1 MFLDN
6 EPAAAA
12 AHASRQR
19 TSLTREVALVPSHP
33 PDRRLGPLGSSRGI
47 AAPVGDTRSVVQLA
61 PARTRDVSPA
71 PPEQACVAS
80 LLLPVAGPSGAPPP
94 SADLLRRGMLRVVR
108 EQVPDRRAGAALA
121 ELLHRPATPN
131 GRPWTI
137 SPPIRRPEGTYFR
150 LTLLGLS
157 TSIEVA
163 AAVREGAM
171 MVPDHFRL
179 GPRDRWGVR
188 IDDLDALT
196 ASRGHGALERATIT
210 FLTAMTMRDT
220 EGRGHD
226 PTPDPVRLLRSWST
240 RWLGHLGRTRHPLAE
255 PFEDLERRAHL
266 QDWVREHA
274 TLEEHSLERHDVAP
288 PTGRGALGG
297 SPIPT
302 VRGTMHLCIASPP
315 CAERDAFRA
324 LLRFASHAGT
334 GRHLAA
340 GWGQTL
346 VRVAAPPGPAP
357 PPLDALFAAHEFG

>member
-1 MFLDN
+1 MLD
-6 EPAAAA
+6 EDPAAVAA
-12 AHASRQR
+12 RDPRQR
-19 TSLTREVALVPSHP
+19 RPLIWVVALRSGLP
-33 PDRRLGPLGSSRGI
+33 PDRRCGPLGSSRGI
-47 AAPVGDTRSVVQLA
+47 AVPVGDTRSVVQLA
-61 PARTRDVSPA
+61 PARTRNATPA
-71 PPEQACVAS
+71 RPEQACVAS
-80 LLLPVAGPSGAPPP
+80 LLLPVAGPRGAPPP

-108 EQVPDRRAGAALA
+108 EQAPDPGAGRALA

-226 PTPDPVRLLRSWST
+226 PTPDSVRLLRSWSA
-240 RWLGHLGRTRHPLAE
+240 RWLGHLGRTRHPLAD
-255 PFEDLERRAHL
+255 PFEDADRRADL
-266 QDWVREHA
+266 EDWVREHA
-274 TLEEHSLERHDVAP
+274 TLEEHSIERRDVVP
-288 PTGRGALGG
+288 PTGRGALSG

-302 VRGTMHLCIASPP
+302 VRGAMHLCVASPP
-315 CAERDAFRA
+315 CAERDALRT